1 MFELVHMG
9 HAHPLESTPNGEKLL
24 VSSALRSI
32 LMCSE
37 VMWYSCIINV
47 FFFYIMKIA
56 ITVCL
61 VQWVTVFREMWVAF
75 R

>member
-1 MFELVHMG
+1 
-9 HAHPLESTPNGEKLL
+9 
-24 VSSALRSI
+24 
-32 LMCSE
+32 MCSE